1 MAKKFCQNSL
11 FNDNIQKWK
20 VNERK
25 KTDFIRGDSVSFLS
39 TYTHEHEKDTPLP
52 PSLSPY
58 TKKSL
63 ESPQFSVELRDAFV
77 RDNK

>member
-20 VNERK
+20 VNEMGEK
-25 KTDFIRGDSVSFLS
+25 AILFEQIVFLVKLYPWTRGPPEKVSKALNF
-39 TYTHEHEKDTPLP
+39 
-52 PSLSPY
+52 
-58 TKKSL
+58 
-63 ESPQFSVELRDAFV
+63 ELNCDAFV